1 MREIGWIKYLVS
13 CAHWDLKAEILV
25 YEQSVSDY
33 LLYFRGNRIGS
44 NGGCCLTH
52 VNTRCLGDF
61 AEISWLQVGFEQM
74 WVVEKA
80 NWNWHLIRQL
90 GSVLTSRPQYE
101 CGKSSAAQYGN
112 KMSAFVYLYLFFPL
126 LFGSLAGF
134 VDVSRYSKYCHLWSW
149 RNLFWAANRRHF
161 ISK

>member
-112 KMSAFVYLYLFFPL
+112 KMSAFVYLYLFFSSPFWLPCRFCRCQQILKILPPL
-126 LFGSLAGF
+126 ELTE
-134 VDVSRYSKYCHLWSW
+134 
-149 RNLFWAANRRHF
+149 F
-161 ISK
+161 ILGG